1 MKRILILCLPLALL
15 AGCLEV
21 DQHPNWVHGMYAGKK
36 DDRPFLRHFH
46 NLSSLVKPRFKT
58 SWLYFVRPGCFVI
71 VVCWLP
77 SRYSTIAFS
86 PESPLTSEKPAR
98 IP

>member
-46 NLSSLVKPRFKT
+46 NDKLSWWGAINNRNMNQNEYNRANP
-58 SWLYFVRPGCFVI
+58 
-71 VVCWLP
+71 
-77 SRYSTIAFS
+77 
-86 PESPLTSEKPAR
+86 
-98 IP
+98 

>member
-36 DDRPFLRHFH
+36 DDRPFFRHFP
-46 NLSSLVKPRFKT
+46 NDKLS
-58 SWLYFVRPGCFVI
+58 WWG
-71 VVCWLP
+71 
-77 SRYSTIAFS
+77 TISNRNQHQNEYNRAN
-86 PESPLTSEKPAR
+86 P
-98 IP
+98 

>member
-1 MKRILILCLPLALL
+1 MKRILILCLPLTLL

-46 NLSSLVKPRFKT
+46 NDKLS
-58 SWLYFVRPGCFVI
+58 WWG
-71 VVCWLP
+71 
-77 SRYSTIAFS
+77 TISNRNMHQNEYNRAN
-86 PESPLTSEKPAR
+86 P
-98 IP
+98 